1 VRGVDP
7 RRQAPFERPSKTSD
21 ARSPRFEHLFD
32 LGPDRRIGRPGVA
45 MDTWHG
51 TWHGGSTHKSGTVT
65 YTHTLAIR
73 VWISLVVAPAAV
85 QGNYTRPFDDPL
97 LWAPL
102 AALIGTVG
110 GVVVLV
116 AILVRRRIARP
127 TYPPHS

>member
-1 VRGVDP
+1 MRTACQSLPLRP
-7 RRQAPFERPSKTSD
+7 RWAHADHPVS
-21 ARSPRFEHLFD
+21 A
-32 LGPDRRIGRPGVA
+32 
-45 MDTWHG
+45 TWHG
-51 TWHGGSTHKSGTVT
+51 TWHGGSTHESGTVT

-85 QGNYTRPFDDPL
+85 QGNYIRPFDDPL